1 MDSAGPCRCT
11 QFHEHAALRKSRCNE
26 CVFGRVWKG
35 LYRKSE
41 LLKYRQLKWLRADHL
56 NQRRKPTHRRALSPA
71 WSEANLLSVFYTAL
85 HGGVRPFAKV
95 RIPWASHP
103 CRDCMN
109 DSRAASIGFCRCI
122 SLPLDVVFSVY

>member
-1 MDSAGPCRCT
+1 MDSAAPCGCT

-85 HGGVRPFAKV
+85 HLGG
-95 RIPWASHP
+95 
-103 CRDCMN
+103 
-109 DSRAASIGFCRCI
+109 AAICKCPYPLGFPP
-122 SLPLDVVFSVY
+122 LPSF